1 MSRPAEGAGG
11 FPHREKPPRATT
23 EIFHFSALAPRGR
36 AHHKEVNVAP
46 ADSKRRKPAI
56 TISKSDHETLAR
68 LADAIAER
76 NPAVAE
82 ELTAELDRA
91 RVVAD
96 ASMRDDVVRMGSTLR
111 YVTDT
116 GENRTVTLVFPAEA
130 DISAGRVSILTPIG
144 AALIG
149 LSPGQSIDWEARDGR
164 VHRLTVES
172 VERPA
177 STDGLQ
183 QAS

>member
-1 MSRPAEGAGG
+1 MATASSRQ
-11 FPHREKPPRATT
+11 
-23 EIFHFSALAPRGR
+23 
-36 AHHKEVNVAP
+36 
-46 ADSKRRKPAI
+46 RKPAI
-56 TISKSDHETLAR
+56 TISRTDHETLAR

-82 ELTAELDRA
+82 ELLAELDRA

-96 ASMRDDVVRMGSTLR
+96 ASMRADVVRMGSTLR
-111 YVTDT
+111 YVTDA
-116 GENRTVTLVFPAEA
+116 GEDRTVTLVFPAEA

-149 LSPGQSIDWEARDGR
+149 LSPGQSIDWESRDGR
-164 VHRLTVES
+164 VHRLTVEG
-172 VERPA
+172 VEPPG
-177 STDGLQ
+177 SNGGLQ